1 MTQSIQSLSS
11 LVVSQKTTVVDY
23 PGCPDFKI
31 NINFLSRETLQKL
44 RKKATSVSYKN
55 RQPVETVDDEMFL
68 KLYAD
73 ACITG
78 WTGLKMKYLENLIPI
93 DESKIEDLDQELEYT
108 PDNALLLMKGSVT
121 FDQFI
126 SEIVTDLGNFT
137 KNK

>member
-31 NINFLSRETLQKL
+31 SINFLSSETLQKL